1 MNVSVIGLTPGGP
14 DASRAIA
21 HGGQPRG
28 RDSDGT
34 RVEPR
39 FDEVHRQAWFDFNGD
54 GMIDDTSPMYGGD
67 GTLVGYKTPAPD
79 RVREVSD
86 HARSAPAVVVDNV
99 RLTYERYSRP
109 DNRDTPAAT

>member
-1 MNVSVIGLTPGGP
+1 MDVSVKGRTHGGV
-14 DASRAIA
+14 DASRMSA
-21 HGGQPRG
+21 HGRRPRDH
-28 RDSDGT
+28 DSDAT

-67 GTLVGYKTPAPD
+67 GTLLGYKTPAPD

-86 HARSAPAVVVDNV
+86 QARSAPAAAVLGNV
-99 RLTYERYSRP
+99 RLMYERYS
-109 DNRDTPAAT
+109 AGS